1 MAAAKWVKRACA
13 FAALSALAACAN
25 VLPQETAAPTVPV
38 VAPPAPKPLPP
49 APPKLSLADLASFA
63 PPQMESIFGAPSLKR
78 AEGEMTLLQ
87 FTSGS
92 CITDMVFNASAMLV
106 HVEARA
112 KTGTPI
118 EIQPCLDSFSQT
130 LPQENAVA
138 ASGDSAS

>member
-1 MAAAKWVKRACA
+1 MAAAKWVQWASTL
-13 FAALSALAACAN
+13 AAISALAACAG
-25 VLPQETAAPTVPV
+25 VLPQEAAAPAAPV
-38 VAPPAPKPLPP
+38 VEPPAPKPLPP
-49 APPKLSLADLASFA
+49 APPKLSLADLGRYA
-63 PPQMESIFGAPSLKR
+63 PPEIENIFGAPSLKR

-138 ASGDSAS
+138 ASAEPAS